1 MGSCFVSVLYMS
13 HFMITA
19 RAQAG
24 LLIPGLA
31 LGLMVTP
38 VAAQTISFTP
48 EPFATPFGNV
58 SAEAGTYSVPAVR
71 SEPDGARLTIHFLRF
86 RSRSQSPGPPIV
98 YLAGGPGV
106 SGINTG
112 GGQRWVLFN
121 ALLDVADVILLDQ
134 RGTGRSG
141 EPPRCTSGTPVPD
154 TLPTNRAEFV
164 ATFAQQVR
172 HCRAWWTSQGVDL
185 RAYNTRES
193 AADLEDLRRGLGV
206 PQLDLLSTSYGTHL
220 ALAALKQ
227 YPASIRR
234 VVLASPE
241 GQDQTVKLPSASD
254 AFFQRVQASIERD
267 SAARAVYPDL
277 TAMLRRVVRR
287 AAAADP
293 VMVETGGGPVAI
305 RLGAFEIQRMAAD
318 RVADPGG
325 TAGVLAAF
333 AAADR
338 GDWSALGAWAQRRTR
353 EPIFLS
359 PMALAMDM
367 ASGVSAERRARV
379 AREAPGAILG
389 DALGYPVL
397 HDGGAMDDLVLGD
410 DFRAPFRSDHE
421 VLILSG
427 ELDGRTPVEENREVA
442 AQFSRAVFVSIVNG
456 GHSAGMNTPPAQ
468 QRIRQFLATGTVDRA
483 PIVLPPPVWV
493 R

>member
-1 MGSCFVSVLYMS
+1 MSKTTSPSAGVL
-13 HFMITA
+13 I
-19 RAQAG
+19 AG
-24 LLIPGLA
+24 LTLGLA
-31 LGLMVTP
+31 AQP
-38 VAAQTISFTP
+38 ASAQTIAFTP
-48 EPFATPFGNV
+48 ESFATPFGNV
-58 SAEAGTYSVPAVR
+58 SAEAGTYSVPALR
-71 SEPDGARLTIHFLRF
+71 SEPGGARLTIHLLRF
-86 RSRSQSPGPPIV
+86 RSRSQAPGPPVV

-121 ALLDVADVILLDQ
+121 ALLDHADVILLDQ

-141 EPPRCTSGTPVPD
+141 EPPRCTTGTPVPD

-164 ATFAQQVR
+164 TVFAQQVR
-172 HCRAWWTSQGVDL
+172 HCREWWTTQGVNL
-185 RAYNTRES
+185 RAYNTQES

-206 PQLDLLSTSYGTHL
+206 RHLDLLSTSYGTHL
-220 ALAALKQ
+220 ALAAIRQ
-227 YPASIRR
+227 FPASFRR

-277 TAMLRRVVRR
+277 VAMMRRVVRR
-287 AAAADP
+287 ASETPVPVQVATAA
-293 VMVETGGGPVAI
+293 GPVEI

-318 RVADPGG
+318 RVADPRG
-325 TAGVLAAF
+325 TAEVLAAF

-338 GDWSALGAWAQRRTR
+338 DDWSALGAWAQRRTR

-367 ASGVSAERRARV
+367 ASGVSAERRSRV

-397 HDGGAMDDLVLGD
+397 HAEDAMDDLVLGD
-410 DFRAPFRSDHE
+410 AFRAPFRSDHE

-442 AQFSRAVFVSIVNG
+442 TQFSRAAFITIVNG
-456 GHSAGMNTPPAQ
+456 GHSAGMNSPAAQ
-468 QRIRQFLATGTVDRA
+468 QRIAQFLATGTVNRE
-483 PIVLPPPVWV
+483 PIVLQPPVWV